1 MPASIQAGLA
11 SGTSARYAV
20 AGREFEDFLRSFEKL
35 WAESSLKGEP
45 IPWRLQRRCRRLTGG
60 PPTGG
65 YGSVFADLVESGFDG
80 IEGAVFGDRIAASPS
95 FLDEPGGDR
104 FPIPPT
110 IEQVPAVH
118 LFLAGSADPAIG
130 SPLTCDFKND
140 GGNRS
145 PG

>member
-1 MPASIQAGLA
+1 V
-11 SGTSARYAV
+11 R
-20 AGREFEDFLRSFEKL
+20 FEDFLRSFEKL
-35 WAESSLKGEP
+35 WAESSLKDELFHDVCKGVAEGLP
-45 IPWRLQRRCRRLTGG
+45 GG
-60 PPTGG
+60 PPTCG
-65 YGSVFADLVESGFDG
+65 YGPVFADLVESGFDG

-110 IEQVPAVH
+110 IEQVPVVH

-130 SPLTCDFKND
+130 SPLTCDLKND